1 VALTIH
7 DPGRIGLRRGIR
19 AAVAMPVVLAI
30 TLFVLDDQ
38 KGAVYAGFGTA
49 GLLITADYAGS
60 WQRRLTSYLLTG
72 VVGTVVLV
80 VGLAAS
86 RSTATAVA
94 VTAVVAFLLAF
105 VSLLR
110 GLLAVGSPAVL
121 LVFIVA
127 VTLGGDQEQIAP
139 DVTAWWVAV
148 IVSTIAA
155 LFVFPHDVRT
165 DIRDALADSFAAAAD
180 VAQSAW
186 LGVGP
191 SPADEAV
198 LEPLAHALD
207 KLNATYDGKPFRPTG
222 ASQRD
227 QALTLLVST
236 MNSARLL
243 LAGTVDTLARR
254 EALPPIDG
262 RREMAVA
269 VTDMLRQLSRA
280 VRDPSFA
287 PTAAGLD
294 RARDTHQRASEAWV
308 LDSARAGVDAETVA
322 GVVRDDHLLR
332 MAALLTEQMAALGR
346 QLNGFAPEDLDA
358 EPPIPQRPWSTVM
371 VAHLNLHSP
380 WLRNAVRTAVGLAI
394 AVLVVELTGVQ
405 HGFWVLLGV
414 LSVLRYDLTAT
425 TRTAALAIAG
435 TVIGVVAATGV
446 ILLVGPHSAVLWAL
460 LPVAVFLA
468 AWAPIAT
475 SYPIGQAAFTG
486 FILLILGII
495 DWPPDLMNGLV
506 RIEDILIGV
515 GVAVVVGLLMWPRGA
530 IGALN
535 EEIAHGLR
543 ACSAYLSSVIDAL
556 VDVVPPSVL
565 SRDRLDARTAAE
577 RASETYDMA
586 IMQRGSTVR
595 EGTTWAELANA
606 SHLLLA
612 VGRILGV
619 FATDPPILAGSASN
633 VSAVTAAREASDRRW
648 AAIAE
653 HVESSRTVPDAPRIH
668 DHRDMPL
675 PIGVDDPASAHAYV
689 VCVWTVNWVDHLNR
703 LSPRTADPV
712 TAGSHAG

>member
-19 AAVAMPVVLAI
+19 AAIAMPVVLAI

-60 WQRRLTSYLLTG
+60 WQRRLTSYLVTG
-72 VVGTVVLV
+72 VIGTVVLV
-80 VGLAAS
+80 IGLAAS
-86 RSTATAVA
+86 TSTALAVA
-94 VTAVVAFLLAF
+94 TTALVAFLLAF
-105 VSLLR
+105 ISLLR
-110 GLLAVGSPAVL
+110 GLMAVGSPAVL

-127 VTLGGDQEQIAP
+127 VTLGGDELQMAA

-155 LFVFPHDVRT
+155 LVILPHDVRT
-165 DIRDALADSFAAAAD
+165 DIRDALAAALDAAAD

-191 SPADEAV
+191 TSEYQAKV
-198 LEPLAHALD
+198 EPLAHALD
-207 KLNATYDGKPFRPTG
+207 RLNSTYDGKPFRPTG

-236 MNSARLL
+236 INNARLL
-243 LAGTVDTLARR
+243 LAGTVDTIGRR
-254 EALPPIDG
+254 DDLPPIAG
-262 RREMAVA
+262 RHEMAVA
-269 VTDMLRQLSRA
+269 VTDMLHQLSRA
-280 VRDPSFA
+280 VRDKDFA

-294 RARDTHQRASEAWV
+294 DARDRHLKATEAWV
-308 LDSARAGVDAETVA
+308 LESAQSDVDPATIA
-322 GVVRDDHLLR
+322 DVVRDDHLLR
-332 MAALLTEQMAALGR
+332 MAALLVEQMAALGR
-346 QLNGFAPEDLDA
+346 QLNGFPPEDLEA

-371 VAHLNLHSP
+371 LAHLSLHSP
-380 WLRNAVRTAVGLAI
+380 WLRNAVRTGIGLAL
-394 AVLVVELTGVQ
+394 AVLVVDLTGVQ

-425 TRTAALAIAG
+425 TRTAALAIVG
-435 TVIGVVAATGV
+435 TILGVAAATGV
-446 ILLVGPHSAVLWAL
+446 ILLVGPHSLVLWAL

-468 AWAPIAT
+468 AWAPVAM
-475 SYPIGQAAFTG
+475 SYPVGQAAFTG

-515 GVAVVVGLLMWPRGA
+515 SVAVVVGVLMWPRGA
-530 IGALN
+530 LGALN
-535 EEIAHGLR
+535 QEIAWGLR
-543 ACSAYLSSVIDAL
+543 ACSAYLSAAIDAL
-556 VDVVPPSVL
+556 VDDVPADSL
-565 SRDRLDARTAAE
+565 SKARLDGRTAAE

-595 EGTTWAELANA
+595 EGTTWGELSYA
-606 SHLLLA
+606 SHLLLG
-612 VGRILGV
+612 VGRILGS
-619 FATDPPILAGSASN
+619 FAAHPPVLAGNASN
-633 VSAVTAAREASDRRW
+633 VSAVTEARAESDARW
-648 AAIAE
+648 TAIAAK
-653 HVESSRTVPDAPRIH
+653 VERTTSVPEAPRVH
-668 DHRDMPL
+668 DHLEMPL
-675 PIGVDDPASAHAYV
+675 PTEIGDADDAHAYV
-689 VCVWTVNWVDHLNR
+689 VAVWTVNWVDHLNR
-703 LSPRTADPV
+703 LSPRVAQPV
-712 TAGSHAG
+712 PTGDHGS